1 MNPVAWFAE
10 NRVAANMLMIMIIV
24 GGFIVIPKT
33 QKETF
38 PNVALDAISINA
50 IYPGA
55 SATEVEEAICVRI
68 ERAISGYKEVNSIIS
83 NAKEGVCFVQVFN
96 KSGTDINELMEKV
109 SSSVGAIPNYPVN
122 ALRPT
127 VTQQSTPKFVATIAV
142 VGETNHRT
150 LKTLAENIRDDLND
164 LSLTQVVIADAKNY
178 EISIEISEAALQE
191 YNLSFAEIAQVI
203 RRNSMKSSG
212 GKVSTGAGSISVE
225 TGGQAKTAED
235 FRNIVIRAT
244 PDGGQVHVGDIAN
257 IRDGF
262 QESNKRAYVNGKPA
276 VTLNVLLPA
285 DQSIL
290 DVSNTLYEYLDAPKT
305 SVPEGIEI
313 ILVNDLAIYFE
324 NRINLLVSN
333 AVTGLV
339 LVFIFLT
346 LFLRTQLA
354 FWVSAGIAIAF
365 LGGFIVLFATGQS
378 INMISTF
385 GLLLVLGIVVDD
397 AIIVGEHVNSYQEKD
412 GLSETEA
419 AVKAASEIAKPV
431 LFAVA
436 TTAMTFIPL
445 LFLPGSNGKLFYSL
459 PVIVIGTLIF
469 SLLECLLI
477 LPAHLS
483 SPAKPKPPSPLISKL
498 KLLLGKVQQAF
509 GAYMSWLSDHLYQ
522 KVLALVLSWRY
533 TAMLSFIMIFFLAL
547 SLIGGGWI
555 QIRLLSSIEAD
566 ASVANISFARGVNV
580 DITAAAVKRIEAK
593 ALELQAQL
601 KQESGK
607 EQILFVRSTVA
618 AQGDHTGQVI
628 LALATADSRELS
640 AEAINERWRNMVGPI
655 KQAASLEYTATFNKP
670 GPQVNIELSS
680 RSPEKLKLAAED
692 LARQLGDYPAIYGV
706 KSSYQAG
713 SQTVQLK
720 LKPTAYDLG
729 LDMQSLAAQVRQAF
743 YGTEVQ
749 SILRNQAEVK
759 VVIRYPQEERSS
771 LWHLENMRIRLA
783 DGNHVP
789 LQAIADVFYEL
800 SEAEITRVDRR
811 RVVSVSAYIDESI
824 ELPQAVH
831 NSIRQD
837 FLDQLSQTHPGVRW
851 SPSGAQKEVGS
862 LNNFFAAALLVSLLA
877 MYVLMSVLFKSYSQP
892 LLVLTAIPFGIVG
905 AMVGHLLMGYEL
917 NIWSAAGIIAVSGI
931 VVNDNMV
938 LIFYINEC
946 RERGEK
952 MVNAIRSAGSKRFR
966 PIILTSATTFI
977 GLVPLMLETSF
988 EAQFLIPMAISI
1000 SFGVL
1005 FATFVSL
1012 LLIPAMYLIFEDLAQ
1027 GKLLDVEPQ
1036 IKKNIDQVDA
1046 DELDN
1051 LLFDDEG
1058 IVEEDKP

>member
-10 NRVAANMLMIMIIV
+10 NRVAANMLMILIIV

-55 SATEVEEAICVRI
+55 SAKEVEEAICVRI
-68 ERAISGYKEVNSIIS
+68 ERAVSGYKEVNSIIS

-96 KSGTDINELMEKV
+96 KSGSDINKLTEKI
-109 SSSVGAIPNYPVN
+109 SASVGAIANYPRN

-127 VTQQSTPKFVATIAV
+127 VTQQSTPKFVASIAV
-142 VGETNHRT
+142 VGETNHKT
-150 LKTLAENIRDDLND
+150 LKTLAESVRDDLND
-164 LSLTQVVIADAKNY
+164 LNLTQVVIANAKNY
-178 EISIEISEAALQE
+178 EISIEVSEAALQE

-203 RRNSMKSSG
+203 QRNSMKSSG
-212 GKVSTGAGSISVE
+212 GKVSTGAGSIAVE

-244 PDGGQVHVGDIAN
+244 PDGGQVHLGDIAN
-257 IRDGF
+257 VRDGF

-276 VTLNVLLPA
+276 VTLNILLPA

-290 DVSNTLYEYLDAPKT
+290 DVSNTLYEYMDAPKT
-305 SVPEGIEI
+305 SVPEGVEI

-333 AVTGLV
+333 AVSGLI

-354 FWVSAGIAIAF
+354 FWVSAGIVIAF

-412 GLSETEA
+412 GISGTQA
-419 AVKAASEIAKPV
+419 AVKAASDISKPV
-431 LFAVA
+431 MFAVA
-436 TTAMTFIPL
+436 TTAMTFVPL
-445 LFLPGSNGKLFYSL
+445 FFLPGSNGKLFYSL

-469 SLLECLLI
+469 SLIECLLI
-477 LPAHLS
+477 LPSHLS
-483 SPAKPKPPSPLISKL
+483 SYSEPKTPGPMKAAFTRVLNKL
-498 KLLLGKVQQAF
+498 QGVF
-509 GAYMSWLSDHLYQ
+509 NDHMTWLSETVYQ
-522 KVLALVLSWRY
+522 RILALALNWRY
-533 TAMLSFIMIFFLAL
+533 TAMLSFIMVFFLAL

-555 QIRLLSSIEAD
+555 QVRLLSSIEAD
-566 ASVANISFARGVNV
+566 ASIANVSFARGVSV
-580 DITAAAVKRIEAK
+580 DITAAAVKRIEDE
-593 ALELQAQL
+593 ALKLKAQL

-618 AQGDHTGQVI
+618 GQGDHTGQVV
-628 LALATADSRELS
+628 LALATADNRELS
-640 AEAINERWRNMVGPI
+640 AEAINDRWREMVGPI
-655 KQAASLEYTATFNKP
+655 KQAASLDYSATFNKP

-680 RSPEKLKLAAED
+680 KSPEKLKQAADD
-692 LARQLGDYPAIYGV
+692 LSSLLGDYPAIYGV
-706 KSSYQAG
+706 KSSYKAG

-720 LKPTAYDLG
+720 LKPAAYDLG

-824 ELPQAVH
+824 EVPQVVH
-831 NSIRQD
+831 NSIRSD

-877 MYVLMSVLFKSYSQP
+877 MYVLMSILFKSYTQP

-905 AMVGHLLMGYEL
+905 AMVGHLFMGYEL

-952 MVNAIRSAGSKRFR
+952 MIHAIRSAGTMRFR

-977 GLVPLMLETSF
+977 GLVPLMMETSF

-1012 LLIPAMYLIFEDLAQ
+1012 LLIPAMYLIFEDIAQ
-1027 GKLLDVEPQ
+1027 RKLIDVGSQ

-1046 DELDN
+1046 DELDD

-1058 IVEEDKP
+1058 IVDDRP